1 MLKKKL
7 TLADLEYPSEFV
19 ARHIGPSID
28 DYSEMLRSLGTHA
41 LSQLTAQVVPKAIT
55 MKETLNILD
64 GCTEAQALEELRDIA
79 NQNKVFR
86 NFIGQGYYDTL
97 TPSVIQRN
105 ILESPSWYTA
115 YTPYQP
121 EISQGRLEALINFQT
136 MISDLTGMDISNSS
150 MLDEGTFEEMDT
162 RVYSLDPLEFN
173 ATSSYPEKLKQNQAK
188 TKETDTVISGMG
200 EMGGMPMSIAV
211 MDFRFMA
218 ASLGSAAGEK
228 ITRAIERGVEK
239 SCPVIIVSA
248 SGGARMQEG
257 ILSLMQLAKT
267 SAALAKLSEAGLP
280 YFSILT
286 NPTMAGVMASYAS
299 LGDVIIAE
307 PEALIG
313 FAGPRVI
320 KETTQQDL
328 PEGFQTSEFLL
339 DRGLVDIIVPRLE
352 IRDRMINLMKA
363 LYGAKK

>member
-1 MLKKKL
+1 MALFGKPQYSTVTVKKKDIPK
-7 TLADLEYPSEFV
+7 DLWTKCPKTGEIIYNRVLKENL
-19 ARHIGPSID
+19 
-28 DYSEMLRSLGTHA
+28 M
-41 LSQLTAQVVPKAIT
+41 VVPNSGYHFPLKA
-55 MKETLNILD
+55 
-64 GCTEAQALEELRDIA
+64 RDRIA
-79 NQNKVFR
+79 
-86 NFIGQGYYDTL
+86 
-97 TPSVIQRN
+97 
-105 ILESPSWYTA
+105 
-115 YTPYQP
+115 
-121 EISQGRLEALINFQT
+121 
-136 MISDLTGMDISNSS
+136 S
-150 MLDEGTFEEMDT
+150 MLDEGTFEEMDMG
-162 RVYSLDPLEFN
+162 VHSLDPLEFN
-173 ATSSYPEKLKQNQAK
+173 ATSSYPEKLKQNQDK

-200 EMGGMPMSIAV
+200 VMGGMPVSITV

-228 ITRAIERGVEK
+228 ITRAIERGIEK

-267 SAALAKLSEAGLP
+267 SAALARLSKAGLP

-328 PEGFQTSEFLL
+328 PAGFQTSEFLL
-339 DRGLVDIIVPRLE
+339 ERGLVDIIVPRLE
-352 IRDRMINLMKA
+352 MRDRVINLMKA
-363 LYGAKK
+363 LYGAKKYA

>member
-1 MLKKKL
+1 MALFGKPQYSTVTVKKKDIPK
-7 TLADLEYPSEFV
+7 DLWTKCPKTGEIIYNRVLKENL
-19 ARHIGPSID
+19 
-28 DYSEMLRSLGTHA
+28 M
-41 LSQLTAQVVPKAIT
+41 VVPNSGYHFPLKA
-55 MKETLNILD
+55 
-64 GCTEAQALEELRDIA
+64 RDRIA
-79 NQNKVFR
+79 S
-86 NFIGQGYYDTL
+86 L
-97 TPSVIQRN
+97 
-105 ILESPSWYTA
+105 
-115 YTPYQP
+115 
-121 EISQGRLEALINFQT
+121 
-136 MISDLTGMDISNSS
+136 
-150 MLDEGTFEEMDT
+150 LDEGTFEEMDMG
-162 RVYSLDPLEFN
+162 VYSLDPLEFN

-200 EMGGMPMSIAV
+200 EMGGMPLSIAV

-267 SAALAKLSEAGLP
+267 SAALAKLGKAGLP

-339 DRGLVDIIVPRLE
+339 ERGLVDMIVSRLE
-352 IRDRMINLMKA
+352 MRDRLINLMKA
-363 LYGAKK
+363 LYGANRRLN

>member
-1 MLKKKL
+1 MALFGKPQYSTVTVKKKDIPK
-7 TLADLEYPSEFV
+7 DLWTKCPKTGEIIYNRVLKENL
-19 ARHIGPSID
+19 
-28 DYSEMLRSLGTHA
+28 M
-41 LSQLTAQVVPKAIT
+41 VVPNSGYHFPLKA
-55 MKETLNILD
+55 
-64 GCTEAQALEELRDIA
+64 RDRIA
-79 NQNKVFR
+79 
-86 NFIGQGYYDTL
+86 
-97 TPSVIQRN
+97 
-105 ILESPSWYTA
+105 
-115 YTPYQP
+115 
-121 EISQGRLEALINFQT
+121 
-136 MISDLTGMDISNSS
+136 S
-150 MLDEGTFEEMDT
+150 MLDEGTFEETDIG
-162 RVYSLDPLEFN
+162 VYSLDPLEFN

-339 DRGLVDIIVPRLE
+339 ERGLVDIIVPRLE

>member
-1 MLKKKL
+1 MALFGKPQYSTVTVKKKDIPK
-7 TLADLEYPSEFV
+7 DLWTKCPKTGEIIYNRVLKENL
-19 ARHIGPSID
+19 
-28 DYSEMLRSLGTHA
+28 M
-41 LSQLTAQVVPKAIT
+41 VVPSS
-55 MKETLNILD
+55 
-64 GCTEAQALEELRDIA
+64 GYHFPLRARDRIA
-79 NQNKVFR
+79 
-86 NFIGQGYYDTL
+86 
-97 TPSVIQRN
+97 
-105 ILESPSWYTA
+105 A
-115 YTPYQP
+115 
-121 EISQGRLEALINFQT
+121 
-136 MISDLTGMDISNSS
+136 
-150 MLDEGTFEEMDT
+150 MLDKGTFEEMDKG
-162 RVYSLDPLEFN
+162 VHSLDPLEFN

-200 EMGGMPMSIAV
+200 KMGGMPVSLAV

-239 SCPVIIVSA
+239 KCPVIIVSA

-328 PEGFQTSEFLL
+328 PAGFQTSEFLL
-339 DRGLVDIIVPRLE
+339 AHGLVDLIIPRGE
-352 IRDRMINLMKA
+352 MRDRMINLIKA
-363 LYGAKK
+363 LYGAKQSA

>member
-1 MLKKKL
+1 MSLFGKPQYSTVTVKKKDIPKDIWTKCPKTGEIIYNRVL
-7 TLADLEYPSEFV
+7 KENL
-19 ARHIGPSID
+19 
-28 DYSEMLRSLGTHA
+28 M
-41 LSQLTAQVVPKAIT
+41 VVPSSGYHFP
-55 MKETLNILD
+55 LNARTRID
-64 GCTEAQALEELRDIA
+64 
-79 NQNKVFR
+79 
-86 NFIGQGYYDTL
+86 
-97 TPSVIQRN
+97 
-105 ILESPSWYTA
+105 
-115 YTPYQP
+115 
-121 EISQGRLEALINFQT
+121 
-136 MISDLTGMDISNSS
+136 S

-162 RVYSLDPLEFN
+162 GIRSLDPLEFN
-173 ATSSYPEKLKQNQAK
+173 ATSSYKEKLKASQAK
-188 TKETDTVISGMG
+188 TKETDTVISGVG
-200 EMGGMPMSIAV
+200 KMGGLDVSIAV

-218 ASLGSAAGEK
+218 ASLGSAAGERL
-228 ITRAIERGVEK
+228 TRTIERGVDRK
-239 SCPVIIVSA
+239 IPVIIVSA

-267 SAALAKLSEAGLP
+267 SAALAKLSAAKVP

-339 DRGLVDIIVPRLE
+339 EHGLVDLIIPRQE
-352 IRDRMINLMKA
+352 MRNRVINLLKL
-363 LYGAKK
+363 LYRSPEKDAG

>member
-1 MLKKKL
+1 MALFGKPQYSTVTVKKKDIPK
-7 TLADLEYPSEFV
+7 DLWTKCPKTGEIIYNRVLKENL
-19 ARHIGPSID
+19 
-28 DYSEMLRSLGTHA
+28 M
-41 LSQLTAQVVPKAIT
+41 VVPNSGYHFPLKA
-55 MKETLNILD
+55 
-64 GCTEAQALEELRDIA
+64 RDRIA
-79 NQNKVFR
+79 
-86 NFIGQGYYDTL
+86 
-97 TPSVIQRN
+97 
-105 ILESPSWYTA
+105 
-115 YTPYQP
+115 
-121 EISQGRLEALINFQT
+121 
-136 MISDLTGMDISNSS
+136 S
-150 MLDEGTFEEMDT
+150 MLDEGTFEEMDMG
-162 RVYSLDPLEFN
+162 VHSLDPLEFN
-173 ATSSYPEKLKQNQAK
+173 ATSSYPEKLKQNQDK

-200 EMGGMPMSIAV
+200 EMGGMPVSITV

-228 ITRAIERGVEK
+228 ITRAIERGIEK

-267 SAALAKLSEAGLP
+267 SAALARLSKAGLP

-328 PEGFQTSEFLL
+328 PAGFQTSEFLL
-339 DRGLVDIIVPRLE
+339 ERGLVDIIVPRLE
-352 IRDRMINLMKA
+352 MRDRVINLMKA